1 MVRGFACVSR
11 YSLAKPESVLQRL
24 SVRFSTCSMTTSSSS
39 LSGISK
45 TESTVSC
52 IRNEEAGPWNL
63 DRKTRNYVRDSEKI
77 LKVLP

>member
-1 MVRGFACVSR
+1 MVRGFVCVSR

-24 SVRFSTCSMTTSSSS
+24 SVRFSACSMTTSSS

-63 DRKTRNYVRDSEKI
+63 DRKTRNYFRDSEKI

>member
-24 SVRFSTCSMTTSSSS
+24 SVRFSAYSMTTSSS